1 MDHVPC
7 IITTLPLGPIEPP
20 QSTILDI
27 GIVTFGSNQID
38 SHLIEV
44 MLFHLLVYILR
55 DHGLPGGGT
64 IYSFL
69 LEIQCIV
76 QLFLVHESPQQKA
89 IIITLCFDCSCCIV
103 SFLLI

>member
-20 QSTILDI
+20 QNTILDI

-38 SHLIEV
+38 SHLNEV
-44 MLFHLLVYILR
+44 MFFHFLVYILR

-64 IYSFL
+64 IIQFSAGDAMYSA
-69 LEIQCIV
+69 
-76 QLFLVHESPQQKA
+76 VHESPRQKA
-89 IIITLCFDCSCCIV
+89 RMITLSALTVPAALC
-103 SFLLI
+103 LLY